1 MSLGVDFV
9 ACVEFVYLQV
19 LKQREKTKE
28 RQEDWNEVGTVQ
40 CTVQLACV
48 HDTHAA
54 AEVPHTDTLPALVP
68 CK

>member
-9 ACVEFVYLQV
+9 ACVEFIFAGT
-19 LKQREKTKE
+19 KTE
-28 RQEDWNEVGTVQ
+28 GEDKGNAEDLNEVGTVQ
-40 CTVQLACV
+40 CTVRLAGV